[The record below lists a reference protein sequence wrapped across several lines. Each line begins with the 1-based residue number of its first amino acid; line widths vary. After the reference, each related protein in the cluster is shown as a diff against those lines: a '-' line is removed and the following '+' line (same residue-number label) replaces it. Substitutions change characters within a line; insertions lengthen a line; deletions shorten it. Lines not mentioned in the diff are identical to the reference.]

1 MKQEPQN
8 LHVPGWIW
16 GIASTGC
23 SQVGFPLP
31 SLWLFCTQN
40 SLPPP
45 YLLPLHAKW
54 AGKAKKCLNC
64 CCVCC
69 EKHDL
74 YPPEQSQLHS
84 FKEQLRRELFQ
95 AASPYGLIQDSLLPR
110 GKADA
115 LWDIRIILQIFGAD
129 LPGEKQVSWTVIFQL
144 KVAGGVCV
152 PWLDVIKNCAWL
164 TWNSTNVHQKKCG
177 SLYSNTQ
184 PGLWKLHLAS
194 TQPACRGAR
203 KRKRKKKLT
212 AIQRGYKAS
221 VDKLL
226 HILLPLI
233 ILNSFNESLSK

>member
-1 MKQEPQN
+1 MHNGQGKLQSA
-8 LHVPGWIW
+8 WI
-16 GIASTGC
+16 AVVCAVKNTTFTHQSNHD
-23 SQVGFPLP
+23 
-31 SLWLFCTQN
+31 CTLLRN
-40 SLPPP
+40 S
-45 YLLPLHAKW
+45 YI
-54 AGKAKKCLNC
+54 G
-64 CCVCC
+64 
-69 EKHDL
+69 
-74 YPPEQSQLHS
+74 
-84 FKEQLRRELFQ
+84 ELFH

-115 LWDIRIILQIFGAD
+115 LWDIKIILQIFGAD
-129 LPGEKQVSWTVIFQL
+129 LSGDKQVGWAVIFQL